1 MSDNHLV
8 ENIAYQCVTK
18 HIHMGMGDQTAIR
31 WLAASHEQQEISY
44 LELEILSNQIANLL
58 RSFGIGAGDCV
69 SVFLPRTPELITSFL
84 GILKVQAIS
93 CVLFSTFGENALL
106 DRLLD
111 NSARAIITKKSLLRR
126 IQNIQYLLPKL
137 EKILVIDLDEH
148 IDNHVLSLPVLL
160 NGTPDTFEYP
170 ARLSPD
176 TPAFLQYTS
185 GSTGKPKGVIHV
197 HGGTSAMLDSMTE
210 VMDIQEGELYWCTA
224 DPAWI
229 TGLVYGVIA
238 PLTLGV
244 DQIQYGG
251 AFHAVQWLGIL
262 QDYSVNVWYTAPT
275 ALRMLMQEDEQVL
288 RAYDYSQLRKIFS
301 VGEPLNAEI
310 YHWGKRIFTQE
321 INDTFFQSETG
332 TIMIANRPGI
342 PIRPGSMGKPLS
354 YINAYILDES
364 GQPVPAKQQG
374 HLCFQAGWNSMFR
387 GYLNKA
393 EAYGEKFRN
402 GYYFT
407 GDLAWQD
414 GDGYFWYV
422 GRADDVINT
431 AGHLVGPFEVESA
444 LLEIDEI
451 MDVAVIGVPDPIL
464 HEKIIAFICLPN
476 GQEWDRGLELKCRVN
491 ISNRVSTVAIP
502 QEFHVVEK
510 IPKNKSGKILRRVLK
525 AWYQGKDPGDLSTME
540 D

>member
-1 MSDNHLV
+1 MDDSHLV
-8 ENIAYQCVTK
+8 ENIAFQCVTR
-18 HIHMGMGDQTAIR
+18 HIQHGKANQTAYQ
-31 WLAASHEQQEISY
+31 WLSGNFEHRNITYA
-44 LELEILSNQIANLL
+44 ELESESNKLAHILKSL
-58 RSFGIGAGDCV
+58 GIQPGDGI
-69 SVFLPRTPELITSFL
+69 SVFLPRLPELITSFL
-84 GILKVQAIS
+84 GILKIRAVS

-106 DRLLD
+106 DRLQD
-111 NSARAIITKKSLLRR
+111 NGAKIVITKKALLRR
-126 IQNIQYLLPKL
+126 ILNIHEQLPNL
-137 EKILVIDLDEH
+137 QKILVIDIDEH
-148 IDNHVLSLPVLL
+148 VNEKVLSLPRLMDDAP
-160 NGTPDTFEYP
+160 GIFDYDPY
-170 ARLSPD
+170 LSPE

-197 HGGTSAMLDSMTE
+197 HGGITAMLNSIKE
-210 VMDIQEGELYWCTA
+210 VMDIQPGELYWCTA

-238 PLTLGV
+238 PLSL
-244 DQIQYGG
+244 QINQLQFGG
-251 AFHAVQWLGIL
+251 AYHAAQWLSIL
-262 QDYSVNVWYTAPT
+262 QDYQVKVWYTAPT
-275 ALRMLMQEDEQVL
+275 ALRMLMQEDEDVL
-288 RAYDYSQLRKIFS
+288 RSYDYSQLRKIYS

-310 YHWGKRIFTQE
+310 YHWGKRIFTRE

-332 TIMIANRPGI
+332 SIMIANRPGI

-354 YINAYILDES
+354 YIAAYILDES
-364 GQPVPAKQQG
+364 GQPVPPKQQG

-476 GQEWDRGLELKCRVN
+476 GREWDRGLELKCRVN

-502 QEFHVVEK
+502 QEYHVVEK

>member
-1 MSDNHLV
+1 
-8 ENIAYQCVTK
+8 
-18 HIHMGMGDQTAIR
+18 
-31 WLAASHEQQEISY
+31 
-44 LELEILSNQIANLL
+44 
-58 RSFGIGAGDCV
+58 
-69 SVFLPRTPELITSFL
+69 
-84 GILKVQAIS
+84 
-93 CVLFSTFGENALL
+93 
-106 DRLLD
+106 
-111 NSARAIITKKSLLRR
+111 
-126 IQNIQYLLPKL
+126 
-137 EKILVIDLDEH
+137 
-148 IDNHVLSLPVLL
+148 
-160 NGTPDTFEYP
+160 
-170 ARLSPD
+170 
-176 TPAFLQYTS
+176 
-185 GSTGKPKGVIHV
+185 
-197 HGGTSAMLDSMTE
+197 
-210 VMDIQEGELYWCTA
+210 
-224 DPAWI
+224 
-229 TGLVYGVIA
+229 
-238 PLTLGV
+238 
-244 DQIQYGG
+244 
-251 AFHAVQWLGIL
+251 
-262 QDYSVNVWYTAPT
+262 
-275 ALRMLMQEDEQVL
+275 MQEDEQVL
-288 RAYDYSQLRKIFS
+288 RAYDYSQLRKIYS

-310 YHWGKRIFTQE
+310 YHWGKRIFTRE

-332 TIMIANRPGI
+332 SIMIANRPGI

-354 YINAYILDES
+354 YIAAYILDES
-364 GQPVPAKQQG
+364 GQPVPPKQQG

-476 GQEWDRGLELKCRVN
+476 GREWDRGLELKCRVN

-502 QEFHVVEK
+502 QEYHVVEK